1 MKLASSLAVGLLA
14 LRSSAFLVV
23 PETHDI
29 SPVDIT
35 DAQQLSVELQCKD
48 CPFPTGD
55 SSWSKKGFD
64 STLVCVTAVQ
74 ALRVF
79 DDVRC

>member
-1 MKLASSLAVGLLA
+1 MKLTSILAAGLLA

-23 PETHDI
+23 PETHNA
-29 SPVDIT
+29 SPVDVT
-35 DAQQLSVELQCKD
+35 DAQQLSLELQCKD

-64 STLVCVTAVQ
+64 STLVCLLSWHTYSFSTQ
-74 ALRVF
+74 
-79 DDVRC
+79 